1 MPFFYFRT
9 KIFNNLKIFFFFI
22 INNWNR
28 KYIFQYFIIFTRFFS
43 AMLFKFE
50 IFCWFAGSKF
60 VTGESS
66 SIFVWWLLSKI
77 TDKFFFH
84 DFKTVC
90 LNYQKETAEA
100 VIMTAA
106 STLPAINSVIAP
118 LLILTLSAAS
128 NNKWI
133 KEKEK
138 RTQ

>member
-1 MPFFYFRT
+1 MEFYQNFF
-9 KIFNNLKIFFFFI
+9 
-22 INNWNR
+22 
-28 KYIFQYFIIFTRFFS
+28 
-43 AMLFKFE
+43 
-50 IFCWFAGSKF
+50 
-60 VTGESS
+60 
-66 SIFVWWLLSKI
+66 
-77 TDKFFFH
+77 
-84 DFKTVC
+84 C

-118 LLILTLSAAS
+118 LLILTLSAAR